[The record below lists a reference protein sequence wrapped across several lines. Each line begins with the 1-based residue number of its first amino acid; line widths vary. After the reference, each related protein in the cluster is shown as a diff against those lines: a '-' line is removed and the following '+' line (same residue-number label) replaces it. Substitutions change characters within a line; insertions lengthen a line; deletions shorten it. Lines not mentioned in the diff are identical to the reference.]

1 VARDGGGDDKYE
13 KYMVALAGTLM
24 MHVGVAFFHRG
35 GIEIVFPSLHFLLFT
50 WEKSQISLDW
60 VAAVP
65 LVSSPS

>member
-50 WEKSQISLDW
+50 
-60 VAAVP
+60 
-65 LVSSPS
+65 